1 MEVLLEYLAAAADR
15 RLASAP
21 DGAGRPAA
29 AWRPVSRRR
38 IRCAAADRDVEV
50 TFVVRSSRSAASWA
64 WLPAPPSTPR
74 RRWRARAGAWIRR
87 SGASGSRP
95 CPSVTDDAGA
105 APGGTVERP
114 FRMA

>member
-50 TFVVRSSRSAASWA
+50 TFVVR
-64 WLPAPPSTPR
+64 
-74 RRWRARAGAWIRR
+74 GIF
-87 SGASGSRP
+87 
-95 CPSVTDDAGA
+95 
-105 APGGTVERP
+105 P
-114 FRMA
+114 FRRLVGVAACTAFDPSEAVACTRRCLDPAFRRQWEPPLPVRH